1 MNCRPKCH
9 SLRMSTPNISYHTYC
24 FTVYF
29 SSAASGQKKMSRR
42 KKYLQINN
50 FNFIQICCPVLC
62 ERECLQFMF
71 ISVSK
76 LNNKGFLDCT
86 FTGQAWSSN
95 RLFAQI
101 SCRFSPRGHK
111 LHICVSVM
119 RARLH
124 VANLMTIA
132 MLLCAHR
139 QVRLCSVH
147 MSPIFC
153 VCCIGHVI
161 NNSQVLNQTVIDFWS
176 FRPCN

>member
-1 MNCRPKCH
+1 MSFPYKCQPLTSYIYIQLYGIFFVCRIRAKN
-9 SLRMSTPNISYHTYC
+9 L
-24 FTVYF
+24 
-29 SSAASGQKKMSRR
+29 SRR

-50 FNFIQICCPVLC
+50 FIFTKICCPVLC
-62 ERECLQFMF
+62 NRKCLQFMF

-76 LNNKGFLDCT
+76 FNNKGFLDCT
-86 FTGQAWSSN
+86 YSGQAWSSK
-95 RLFAQI
+95 RLFAHI
-101 SCRFSPRGHK
+101 LCRLSPRVHK

-119 RARLH
+119 RVCLY

-153 VCCIGHVI
+153 VFYKEPIR
-161 NNSQVLNQTVIDFWS
+161 LNILHSPIRILYSHIV
-176 FRPCN
+176 PAK

>member
-1 MNCRPKCH
+1 MT
-9 SLRMSTPNISYHTYC
+9 TPNISYNTYS

-29 SSAASGQKKMSRR
+29 SSAASGQKNLSRR
-42 KKYLQINN
+42 KKYLRINN
-50 FNFIQICCPVLC
+50 FNFTKIYYPVLC

-76 LNNKGFLDCT
+76 FNNKGFLDCT
-86 FTGQAWSSN
+86 YTGQAWSSK
-95 RLFAQI
+95 RLFAHI
-101 SCRFSPRGHK
+101 SCRLPPRGHK

-119 RARLH
+119 RACPH

-153 VCCIGHVI
+153 VCFKEPIR
-161 NNSQVLNQTVIDFWS
+161 LRTDQTEHTAQSDQ
-176 FRPCN
+176 RP